1 MATASITNFEL
12 TILNDSVFAIINN
25 LKKQQQRANL
35 HKFYNELMRAI
46 DFANT

>member
-25 LKKQQQRANL
+25 LKKQQRANL